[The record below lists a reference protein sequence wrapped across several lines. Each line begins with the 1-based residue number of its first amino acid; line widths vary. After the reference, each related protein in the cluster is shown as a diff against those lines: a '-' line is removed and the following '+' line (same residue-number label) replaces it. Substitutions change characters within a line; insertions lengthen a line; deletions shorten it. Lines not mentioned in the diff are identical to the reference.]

1 MKKEREGSV
10 LLDVKNRQLIK
21 KQEMFKVQYKFISC
35 WNSVPHYC
43 QIDLRFRKVVP
54 LLKRNKDHLGR

>member
-1 MKKEREGSV
+1 M